1 MKVKGQSS
9 ASKKFPHMYI
19 YVGENNSRWLTSA
32 VGSLRIWRAQ
42 VKVNIL
48 LTKMWHT
55 APDPPTPT
63 HAGLLDYCATPL
75 PPTLKKC
82 FVTTFSHAFIC
93 HHYCHRLQ
101 TRWCKFAKSIIQ
113 KSTNWR
119 GTSGTWR
126 GGLRSGYWRYLAR
139 DLYGLKVQIKSQS
152 WDPLFQDW
160 GVEGG
165 RKSKKNLGVS

>member
-55 APDPPTPT
+55 APDPPPPT

-82 FVTTFSHAFIC
+82 FATTFSHAFIC

-119 GTSGTWR
+119 GTSGIWR
-126 GGLRSGYWRYLAR
+126 GALRSGYWRYTPSLK
-139 DLYGLKVQIKSQS
+139 LGLNLGIFSLKVQIGPQF
-152 WDPLFQDW
+152 WDLLSQDW
-160 GVEGG
+160 
-165 RKSKKNLGVS
+165 RR